1 MSVLPRMKVQDDA
14 MLGGP
19 GKPVFAE
26 LIIFLLVFFIIST
39 AQGLVLMIGAVVLF
53 ALKPEL
59 LSRFVA
65 IYAEIAG
72 AAGSGE
78 TGNRG
83 ELIGSLNGIVSEIL
97 QSLMLP
103 MLFSTVVIIAGALVY
118 CRAIEKRP
126 FRSMGLRKPG
136 AVPEYLAGL
145 FIGLVM
151 MSLSVG
157 ICMINGS
164 MTLSFESVG
173 DLTLVPLFFVAYL
186 IQGMSE
192 ELLCRG
198 YLMMSAQRRTGI
210 IPCVFISS
218 SVFSLLHLSNPGAG
232 PLALINIFI
241 FGVFEALLFLKRGSI
256 WMAAAVHSM
265 WNFAQGNLFG
275 VAVSGAGNGVSVFST
290 ALSEKSSDALWNGGS
305 FGSEGGLA
313 VTIVLALAIAA
324 VLFLPAKADEISEI
338 RETGSDVTAGN

>member
-97 QSLMLP
+97 QSLMLQ
-103 MLFSTVVIIAGALVY
+103 MLFSTVVIIAGALIY

-164 MTLSFESVG
+164 MTLSFKSVG
-173 DLTLVPLFFVAYL
+173 DLTLVPFFFVAYL

-210 IPCVFISS
+210 IPCVIISS
-218 SVFSLLHLSNPGAG
+218 SVFSLLHVSNPGAG

-290 ALSEKSSDALWNGGS
+290 ALSEKSSDAHWNGGS